1 MGQSESKTIITLR
14 TTEDERK
21 AIKSAA
27 FATGESMQKFCYAAV
42 MHFTATIN
50 AKAQP
55 RIDIPDPDVY
65 EVNEAMGGSDDVD
78 RS

>member
-1 MGQSESKTIITLR
+1 MGQSGNKTIITLR
-14 TTEDERK
+14 TTEDERN

-27 FATGESMQKFCYAAV
+27 GATGESMQKFCHAAV
-42 MHFTATIN
+42 MHFAETIN

-65 EVNEAMGGSDDVD
+65 EVNEAMGGNGNAD